1 MGGIFMNKQELIPAP
16 IDNKNILED
25 FADDIASAF
34 DDGSERRQ
42 TFWRNDC
49 LYLIDYTFGTHTGV
63 VKCVYGKPSSSDIQ
77 TLKEDLSEVFNDE
90 NARYRC
96 KFTEGEKDIHFAFYW
111 IVK

>member
-1 MGGIFMNKQELIPAP
+1 MNKQELIPVP

-49 LYLIDYTFGTHTGV
+49 LYLVDYTFGTNTGV
-63 VKCVYGKPSSSDIQ
+63 VKCLYGEPTSSDIQ
-77 TLKEDLSEVFNDE
+77 TLKYELSEALNGESGQHQCKLKTE
-90 NARYRC
+90 NNNIY
-96 KFTEGEKDIHFAFYW
+96 IAFYW
-111 IVK
+111 VEE